1 MTESGPPTPHP
12 DDADGDTSELGK
24 ALGRLKRDGTDADDA
39 SVSNDAPSGLSWS
52 SVTDADAE
60 PQPPTEAPP
69 AAPTPRSESSF
80 QFDLG
85 GALAKFG
92 DPAAPPDAAGAPPA
106 SAPEAPAAPAPAP
119 EAPAAAPAPAPEA
132 PAAAPAPEAPA
143 APAPAPAMPTTP
155 APPPAP
161 AADMPAAPP
170 APEPP
175 AAPAPAPATPAAE
188 SPLPQRAAPAHES
201 ARLPQRTT
209 SDDLPKRGAPEP
221 MPADQLPRR
230 RTPTAPPAD
239 ELPQRRSPAPVEGLP
254 RRRDDEPADPM
265 PAAPAA
271 RVAPAPSTPDR
282 SVFDTTN
289 PAPALPRNPQRAPID
304 EPSAPVLPAA
314 TTAALPTLPASNPA
328 APPPV
333 AENPAT
339 PSGPDVSAVRSFELK
354 QQREKRKSRLFGF
367 TFLAFVVVAG
377 VVAVGLLFG
386 RDWLFPTQWNEELI
400 PLVDEIQLENEAEFA
415 EPVPVEDLSGGD
427 YAAKAL
433 EATFGD
439 DWAAAF
445 PQWRALGLASGSV
458 DAPTIVDTVVAWRP
472 AVYDADA
479 GVIYR
484 SGAAAA
490 APTDEATNDD
500 ATNDEATTDGASAD
514 TTTSMDDALRLAL
527 LQAFDDQRGI
537 DPTEVDGASGIIGV
551 SSPQAVAAAAV
562 DRALLIGSTDVPDV
576 ASDAQIALPLLYE
589 MIAVDVFGEPIVEVA
604 DLDPA
609 PQYGDDYPDEIL
621 DALAV
626 DHELATLGPLPDGA
640 EPIGEPT
647 ALGPDAWQLVWQN
660 RLPDPTTVRL
670 RSLIGADAYQP
681 FVQGGKG
688 CVAAAF
694 QTEADINAGEV
705 VTALTAWATAAPL
718 EASPSISISP
728 ADPARVEFVT
738 CDPGATAEQSVDP
751 ATITSLIERQLAALG

>member
-1 MTESGPPTPHP
+1 MTESGPPTPRP
-12 DDADGDTSELGK
+12 DDADDDSSELGK
-24 ALGRLKRDGTDADDA
+24 ALGRLKRDGADADDA
-39 SVSNDAPSGLSWS
+39 SVSNDAPSRMSWS

-60 PQPPTEAPP
+60 PQPPTEVSP
-69 AAPTPRSESSF
+69 AAPTTQPKSSF

-92 DPAAPPDAAGAPPA
+92 DPAGPSNAD
-106 SAPEAPAAPAPAP
+106 AAPAPAP
-119 EAPAAAPAPAPEA
+119 ETPTAPA
-132 PAAAPAPEAPA
+132 
-143 APAPAPAMPTTP
+143 
-155 APPPAP
+155 
-161 AADMPAAPP
+161 P

-175 AAPAPAPATPAAE
+175 AAPTPAPEPPAAPPAPAPAAEAPVTPPAPAPGTPAEPTPAPAPPAAA
-188 SPLPQRAAPAHES
+188 SPLPQRSAPEPETDP
-201 ARLPQRTT
+201 LPQRTAAA
-209 SDDLPKRGAPEP
+209 DLPKRGAPAP
-221 MPADQLPRR
+221 LPSDQLPRR

-239 ELPQRRSPAPVEGLP
+239 ELPQRRSPAPVDGLP
-254 RRRDDEPADPM
+254 NRRDDGPIDPATT
-265 PAAPAA
+265 APVA
-271 RVAPAPSTPDR
+271 RATPAPSTPDR

-304 EPSAPVLPAA
+304 EPAAPVLPAA

-328 APPPV
+328 APPPI
-333 AENPAT
+333 ADNPAT
-339 PSGPDVSAVRSFELK
+339 PKGPDVSAVRSFELK

-367 TFLAFVVVAG
+367 TFLALIVVAG

-400 PLVDEIQLENEAEFA
+400 PLVDEIQLENDAEFA
-415 EPVPVEDLSGGD
+415 EPVPVDDLSGAD
-427 YAAKAL
+427 YTAKAL

-458 DAPTIVDTVVAWRP
+458 DSPEIVDTVVAWRP

-484 SGAAAA
+484 ANAAEPADVDA
-490 APTDEATNDD
+490 DTDADTDDTGDD
-500 ATNDEATTDGASAD
+500 ADSA
-514 TTTSMDDALRLAL
+514 TTSMDDALRLAL

-537 DPTEVDGASGIIGV
+537 DPTEVEGAVGITGV
-551 SSPQAVAAAAV
+551 SSPQAIAAAAV
-562 DRALLIGSTDVPDV
+562 DRALLIGSTEIPRIP
-576 ASDAQIALPLLYE
+576 SDAQIALPVLYE
-589 MIAVDVFGEPIVEVA
+589 MIAVDVFGEPIIDAA

-609 PQYGDDYPDEIL
+609 PQYGDDYPDDVL
-621 DALAV
+621 DALAG
-626 DHELATLGPLPDGA
+626 DRELATLGPLPDGA
-640 EPIGEPT
+640 EAIGEPT

-718 EASPSISISP
+718 EASPSILISA